1 MMVFALLI
9 IIIGFII
16 SLVTLLTKKLE
27 NNNKVKKFLAGLYIL
42 LCVVSGLLLI
52 LNSINDKK
60 SSFKLF
66 KELSEIGS
74 SVKLQSDTL
83 QLVLTQTV
91 KLSHRLDS
99 NNIITKNIIEQRE
112 RSQKFFQE
120 QNRILEKSNELAQ
133 KRIYAER
140 PEIVV
145 IGSEII
151 FKSID
156 SSNSVILI
164 NFRNMGKRTASKFL
178 NRIVLA
184 VKNKDGNYSGLTEIP
199 EQQSINSSFINSAS
213 YIEQR
218 INLNLGFEQI
228 KNLISGGTIIIYY
241 KYYDEIL
248 NDYEHKETR
257 FDFTNDWYGNNILN
271 NEDATKEK
279 GLDDYLKRNIK
290 NPY

>member
-1 MMVFALLI
+1 MVFALLI

-112 RSQKFFQE
+112 RSQKISQE
-120 QNRILEKSNELAQ
+120 QNKILEKSNELAQ

-140 PEIVV
+140 PEVVV

-178 NRIVLA
+178 NRVVLA

-228 KNLISGGTIIIYY
+228 KNLIPGGTIIIYY

-257 FDFTNDWYGNNILN
+257 FDFTNDWYGNNILS

>member
-9 IIIGFII
+9 VIIGFII

-91 KLSHRLDS
+91 KLSHRLES

-112 RSQKFFQE
+112 RSQKISQE
-120 QNRILEKSNELAQ
+120 QNKILEKSNELAQ

-140 PEIVV
+140 PEVVV

-178 NRIVLA
+178 NRVVLA

-257 FDFTNDWYGNNILN
+257 FDFTNDWYGNNILS
-271 NEDATKEK
+271 NEDATKEN